1 MTDNRVDVAPGE
13 PPRESVSE
21 QDIWTDFLIYTVG
34 LSLAAILTVTS
45 FWVANTSLLW
55 GPGVA
60 AGLAVLAIAQMG
72 VHVVFFLHITTGP
85 DSSNNI
91 LALAFGL
98 LIAILVCA
106 GSLVIMANLNA
117 NMAEP
122 QMNVLG
128 MNKKARANGLTRP
141 GYMLAKVRY
150 MAQIPV

>member
-1 MTDNRVDVAPGE
+1 MTDNRVEVAPGE
-13 PPRESVSE
+13 QPRESISE
-21 QDIWTDFLIYTVG
+21 RAISGSLLVYTVG
-34 LSLAAILTVTS
+34 LSLATILTVTS

-55 GPGVA
+55 APGVP

-122 QMNVLG
+122 QM
-128 MNKKARANGLTRP
+128 ME
-141 GYMLAKVRY
+141 MLRRL
-150 MAQIPV
+150 

>member
-55 GPGVA
+55 APGVP

-122 QMNVLG
+122 QM
-128 MNKKARANGLTRP
+128 ME
-141 GYMLAKVRY
+141 MLRRL
-150 MAQIPV
+150 

>member
-1 MTDNRVDVAPGE
+1 MTENRVEVAPGE
-13 PPRESVSE
+13 QPRASVAE
-21 QDIWTDFLIYTVG
+21 RDISGGFLVYTVG
-34 LSLAAILTVTS
+34 LSLAAILTIIS

-55 GPGVA
+55 APGVP

-106 GSLVIMANLNA
+106 GSLVIMANLNG
-117 NMAEP
+117 NMAAGP
-122 QMNVLG
+122 QM
-128 MNKKARANGLTRP
+128 ME
-141 GYMLAKVRY
+141 MLKRL
-150 MAQIPV
+150 

>member
-1 MTDNRVDVAPGE
+1 MTDNRVEVAPGQQ
-13 PPRESVSE
+13 PSESE
-21 QDIWTDFLIYTVG
+21 FERDIAGGLLVYTVG
-34 LSLAAILTVTS
+34 LFLAAIMTVTS

-55 GPGVA
+55 APGVP

-117 NMAEP
+117 NMAAEP
-122 QMNVLG
+122 QM
-128 MNKKARANGLTRP
+128 ME
-141 GYMLAKVRY
+141 MLKRL
-150 MAQIPV
+150 

>member
-21 QDIWTDFLIYTVG
+21 QDIWTDFLVYTVG
-34 LSLAAILTVTS
+34 LSLAVILTVTS

-55 GPGVA
+55 GPGVP

-122 QMNVLG
+122 QM
-128 MNKKARANGLTRP
+128 ME
-141 GYMLAKVRY
+141 MLRRL
-150 MAQIPV
+150 

>member
-1 MTDNRVDVAPGE
+1 MTDNRGEVAPGE

-21 QDIWTDFLIYTVG
+21 QDIWTDFLVYTVG
-34 LSLAAILTVTS
+34 LSLAVILTVTS

-55 GPGVA
+55 GPGVP

-122 QMNVLG
+122 QM
-128 MNKKARANGLTRP
+128 ME
-141 GYMLAKVRY
+141 MLRRL
-150 MAQIPV
+150 